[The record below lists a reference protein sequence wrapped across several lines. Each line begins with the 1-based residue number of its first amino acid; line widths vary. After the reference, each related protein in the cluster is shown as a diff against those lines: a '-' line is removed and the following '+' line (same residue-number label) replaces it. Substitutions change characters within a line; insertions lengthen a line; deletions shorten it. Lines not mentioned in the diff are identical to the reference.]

1 MIYTGYY
8 SKLEEYEK
16 AGLEPIA
23 ISGLAPCWYEGYHWK
38 FFAPS
43 LDIFTKWKN
52 GEIDDQGYVN
62 RFIPERLD
70 ILDKEDI
77 KEKLLQFDNPIL
89 LCYEKDGFCHRHI
102 VADWIRENLNLDV
115 KEYEFDS
122 NS

>member
-8 SKLEEYEK
+8 GRIEEYEE
-16 AGLEPIA
+16 AGLTPIA

-62 RFIPERLD
+62 RFIPE
-70 ILDKEDI
+70 ILEKIDKDKLKEQLESIED
-77 KEKLLQFDNPIL
+77 PIL
-89 LCYEKDGFCHRHI
+89 LCYEKEGFCHRHV
-102 VADWIRENLNLDV
+102 VAEWIQENLGLEV
-115 KEYEFDS
+115 KEY
-122 NS
+122 

>member
-8 SKLEEYEK
+8 GKTEYYEQQS
-16 AGLEPIA
+16 LTPIG
-23 ISGLAPCWYEGYHWK
+23 ISGQVPCWFEWYRFP

-52 GEIDDQGYVN
+52 GLINNEQYTQ
-62 RFIPERLD
+62 RFIQERLN
-70 ILDKEDI
+70 ILDKQQV

-102 VADWIRENLNLDV
+102 VADWIRMELHLDV
-115 KEYEFDS
+115 KEYEGK
-122 NS
+122 